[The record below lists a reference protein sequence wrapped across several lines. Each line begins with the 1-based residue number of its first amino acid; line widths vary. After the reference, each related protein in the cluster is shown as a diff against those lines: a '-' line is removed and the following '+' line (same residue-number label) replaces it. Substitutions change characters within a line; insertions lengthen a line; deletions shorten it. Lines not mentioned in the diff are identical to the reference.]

1 MYEKVLVPIVHAD
14 GSMASH
20 WREVM
25 DILLVLDAARA
36 VRHVACSVL
45 VVRH

>member
-1 MYEKVLVPIVHAD
+1 MYEKVLVPIAHAD
-14 GSMASH
+14 GSMAPH
-20 WREVM
+20 RREVM
-25 DILLVLDAARA
+25 DNLLVPDAARA

>member
-20 WREVM
+20 RRELM
-25 DILLVLDAARA
+25 DNLLVPNATRA